1 MNGAKCHY
9 KEVTG
14 RKTWLSPAIYE
25 LFGSVSIF
33 NLLHID
39 GAGKKLQLEP
49 VKCSVE
55 FPAAVPTQHESE
67 ESAHLSGP
75 WEEEL
80 RPRPEAV

>member
-14 RKTWLSPAIYE
+14 RKTWQSPAIYE

-39 GAGKKLQLEP
+39 GAGKKLQTER
-49 VKCSVE
+49 VKCEVKL
-55 FPAAVPTQHESE
+55 PADLSIGYESE
-67 ESAHLSGP
+67 GSAHLSGP